1 MFRNTLKAERFFC
14 SSLFLEAGHSGKIGK
29 TKKDTN
35 ARVAGRRKEM
45 KERAAEQLY
54 MDNISTGR
62 NEYNGSSILDL
73 TESLLTSL
81 LLLSSF
87 RIFTEPLFS
96 LTSIFSRLF

>member
-1 MFRNTLKAERFFC
+1 MV
-14 SSLFLEAGHSGKIGK
+14 K
-29 TKKDTN
+29 TKKDRN